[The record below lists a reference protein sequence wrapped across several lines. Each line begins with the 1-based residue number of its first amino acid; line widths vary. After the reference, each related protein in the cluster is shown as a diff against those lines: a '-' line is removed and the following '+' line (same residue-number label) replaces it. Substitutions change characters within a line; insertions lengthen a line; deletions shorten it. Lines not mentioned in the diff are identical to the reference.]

1 MNMNSRLRTKVLKP
15 ANRVPKGYVLFFL
28 NPGKPILSANMSI
41 YWEIGQNV
49 GFSATVVFLKGQKN
63 SLYQTGLF
71 PVNYLRRSKPRL
83 NTILIA
89 TR

>member
-15 ANRVPKGYVLFFL
+15 ANRLIKGSVLFLL
-28 NPGKPILSANMSI
+28 NPGNPILSANMPI
-41 YWEIGQNV
+41 YWKIWQNV
-49 GFSATVVFLKGQKN
+49 GFSVTIVFLKGQKN
-63 SLYQTGLF
+63 PLYQTGLF

-83 NTILIA
+83 NTVLIA